1 MSQAM
6 YQGPTDEFEGVAAAD
21 LVSGN
26 VVVAADGRHGIIT
39 ALTGFK
45 TGTRY
50 RAQATGRYRI
60 DAVTTD
66 TFAANAV
73 VYWDAAQKTCTS
85 TIGSNTKI
93 GRAYAAKTN
102 GQTYVDV
109 ILNGLGP
116 TV

>member
-6 YQGPTDEFEGVAAAD
+6 YQGPEDEFEGVAAAD

-26 VVVAADGRHGIIT
+26 VVIAADGRHGVIT

-45 TGTRY
+45 NGTRY
-50 RAQATGRYRI
+50 RAQARGRFRI

-66 TFAANAV
+66 TFAANAI
-73 VYWDAAQKTCTS
+73 VYWDATAKKCTS
-85 TIGSNTKI
+85 TTTSNTKI

-116 TV
+116 TT